1 MTERVYGLSGK
12 AVEVAAPGSAGEI
25 PIATETTLGAVMI
38 GNALECSESGKLSI
52 CQAESVDKLYF
63 DQPDDY
69 SNIAAAIMATKGMFN
84 ELIDSLK
91 NAGLMKSTTELENK

>member
-25 PIATETTLGAVMI
+25 PIATANTLGAVMV
-38 GNALECSESGKLSI
+38 GETLECSPDGKLSI
-52 CQAESVDKLYF
+52 CPSEPIDDLYF

-69 SNIAAAIMATKGMFN
+69 SSIAAALMAIQGQYNDMLSKFRA
-84 ELIDSLK
+84 
-91 NAGLMKSTTELENK
+91 AGFVKERE